1 MIRANVCIATS
12 LLLCACDLGEFTVN
26 TTTPVLARA
35 ADEFGKESDVTLAR
49 EAVGGQLKTADGF
62 LASAPKNRQLLAIVA
77 RGYFEYTFGFV
88 EDELEA
94 MPDDETHHAAREATS
109 ARATMFYD
117 RARGYAMRNLATF
130 GHDVDGASTKDVTSF
145 EAVLGKLPRAAVPG
159 LVYGGMAWASA
170 INLNRSDITRV
181 AELGRALAMVKR
193 AYALDPTFYNGAA
206 AMTLGLASA
215 SQAKA
220 LGGDP
225 VAAKKY
231 FDEVVNLT
239 GGKYL
244 LAKLLEAR
252 FYAVQIQDRALYD
265 QLLHDVVSAPTDIMP
280 SQRLANELA
289 KRKAARY
296 LAQADDFF

>member
-1 MIRANVCIATS
+1 MIRANMLVSS
-12 LLLCACDLGEFTVN
+12 LLLLSACDLGEFTVN
-26 TTTPVLARA
+26 TTTPVLAKA
-35 ADEFGKESDVTLAR
+35 ADEFGKESDVQLAR

-62 LASAPKNRQLLAIVA
+62 LASAPKNRQLLGIVA
-77 RGYFEYTFGFV
+77 RGYLEYTFGFV
-88 EDELEA
+88 EDDLEA
-94 MPDDETHHAAREATS
+94 MPDDEAHHALREAATV
-109 ARATMFYD
+109 RATMFYD
-117 RARGYAMRNLATF
+117 RARSYAMRNLATF
-130 GHDVDGASTKDVTSF
+130 GHDIDGASKKDVTSF
-145 EAVLGKLPRAAVPG
+145 EAALARLPKAAAPG

-206 AMTLGLASA
+206 AMTLGLAAA

-231 FDEVVNLT
+231 FDEVINLT

-252 FYAVQIQDRALYD
+252 FYAVQISDRALYEK
-265 QLLHDVVSAPTDIMP
+265 LLHEVIDAPHDIMP

-289 KRKAARY
+289 KRKAVRY
-296 LAQADDFF
+296 LAQVEDFF

>member
-1 MIRANVCIATS
+1 MIRANVLVSS
-12 LLLCACDLGEFTVN
+12 LLLLSACDLGEFTVN

-35 ADEFGKESDVTLAR
+35 ADEFSKESDVTLAR
-49 EAVGGQLKTADGF
+49 DAVAGQLKTADGF
-62 LASAPKNRQLLAIVA
+62 LASAPKNRQLLAVVA
-77 RGYFEYTFGFV
+77 RGYLEYSFGFI

-94 MPDDETHHAAREATS
+94 MPDDDAHHAARENTS

-117 RARGYAMRNLATF
+117 RARAYAMRNLATF
-130 GHDVDGASTKDVTSF
+130 GADVEGSSRKDVSSF
-145 EAVLGKLPRAAVPG
+145 EAVLAKLPKAAVPG

-193 AYALDPTFYNGAA
+193 AYALDPSFYNGAA
-206 AMTLGLASA
+206 AMTLGLANA

-220 LGGDP
+220 LGGDS
-225 VAAKKY
+225 VLAKKY

-252 FYAVQIQDRALYD
+252 FYAVQVQDRALYE
-265 QLLHDVVSAPTDIMP
+265 QLLHDVVSAPADIMP

-296 LAQADDFF
+296 LAQVEDFF